1 MNRKK
6 NMKIYSDHV
15 LLLFAFTKE
24 RERKKCSKHN
34 VSCKRKQSIRSV
46 ISMPVSE
53 LTNTV
58 VVVAEDL
65 HIPDESLK

>member
-1 MNRKK
+1 
-6 NMKIYSDHV
+6 MKIYSDHV

-24 RERKKCSKHN
+24 REKKCRKHN
-34 VSCKRKQSIRSV
+34 VSCKRKQCILSV
-46 ISMPVSE
+46 ISMPISE

-58 VVVAEDL
+58 IVLAEGL